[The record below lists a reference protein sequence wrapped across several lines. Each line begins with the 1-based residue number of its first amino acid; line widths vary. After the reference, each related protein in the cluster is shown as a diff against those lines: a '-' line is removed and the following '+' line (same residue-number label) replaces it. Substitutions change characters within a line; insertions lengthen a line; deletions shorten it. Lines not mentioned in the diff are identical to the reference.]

1 MGLKVRVLASSP
13 SREEAGAPATHY
25 RAEAYDEADPFRE
38 RRWAC
43 EHEHDSVEAALECG
57 TDWLAAHGKEA
68 ASA

>member
-13 SREEAGAPATHY
+13 SREGAGAASAHY

-38 RRWAC
+38 RRWVC

-57 TDWLAAHGKEA
+57 SDWLAVHGQEA
-68 ASA
+68 PSA